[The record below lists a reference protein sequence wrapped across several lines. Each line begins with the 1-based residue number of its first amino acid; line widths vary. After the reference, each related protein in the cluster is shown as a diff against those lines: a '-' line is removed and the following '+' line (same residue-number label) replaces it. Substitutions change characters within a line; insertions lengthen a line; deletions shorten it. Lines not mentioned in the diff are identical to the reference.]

1 MTASNQSIP
10 VAAAPAQPS
19 TGLACKQAKDLSG
32 SITLNADVVIVGSG
46 AGGAVMA
53 CELAAAGR
61 KVIILEAG
69 PYVPSTEFREE
80 VIFAFNQLYQDQG
93 GQVNSRGDLVLL
105 QGACVGGS
113 TVVNGCVAFRTPDF
127 ILADWQRDHGL
138 VELTPETLAPYFAKA
153 EANLS
158 IHANQPHEINANSHA
173 VIRGADKLG
182 VSWKP
187 LQRNVKDCALT
198 GFCLAGCATDRKQ
211 SMLVTYLP
219 WALANGAELYAD
231 TRVTRVLAENG
242 EARGVVAE
250 VIDPKTKQKVADLR
264 VDAKIVVVAA
274 GAVQTPLLLQ
284 ASQLC
289 NGSDQLGRNFACHP
303 STGVMAKFA
312 DDLHMWRGALLGVY
326 IDEWMHP
333 DKGGFLL
340 EVGGAGP
347 VEISL
352 FVEPGLG
359 ADYDRFMKDAKRYS
373 AMVTLIHDHN
383 VGRVWRD
390 DDGNKRIDYDLA
402 DIDFPAMKAAFKA
415 AAKVYFAAGAE
426 QVFLPTV
433 TRMVIEREEDIEAT
447 VERIPNEAHAL
458 RLVSYHPQGTARMG
472 TDPAKSVVGPYG
484 ETHEVKRLFVADA
497 SLFPTSMIVNPQ
509 LSVYGL
515 AGYIAD
521 QVNGRY
527 AAYFNAGAPSS

>member
-1 MTASNQSIP
+1 MGSNNNIPVAIP
-10 VAAAPAQPS
+10 VAAAGAQH
-19 TGLACKQAKDLSG
+19 GLDCKQARDLSG
-32 SITLNADVVIVGSG
+32 SIALNADVVVIGSG

-53 CELAAAGR
+53 CELAAAGK

-69 PYVPSTEFREE
+69 PYVPSSEFREE
-80 VIFAFNQLYQDQG
+80 LIHGFNQLYQDQG
-93 GQVNSRGDLVLL
+93 GQVNSRGDLVVL

-113 TVVNGCVAFRTPDF
+113 TVVNGCVSFRTPDF

-138 VELTPETLAPYFAKA
+138 TELTPENLAPYFAKA

-158 IHANQPHEINANSHA
+158 IHDNLPHEINANSQA
-173 VIRGADKLG
+173 VIRGAEKLG
-182 VSWKP
+182 VAWKP
-187 LQRNVKDCALT
+187 IRRNVKDCGLT

-231 TRVTRVLAENG
+231 TTVTRVLAENG
-242 EARGVVAE
+242 EAKGVLAE

-264 VDAKIVVVAA
+264 VDAKVVVVAA

-284 ASQLC
+284 ASGLC
-289 NGSDQLGRNFACHP
+289 NGSGQLGHNFACHP
-303 STGVMAKFA
+303 STGVVAKFA
-312 DDLHMWRGALLGVY
+312 DDLHMWRGALLGIH

-347 VEISL
+347 AEISV
-352 FVEPGLG
+352 FVDPGLG
-359 ADYDRFMKDAKRYS
+359 SDYDRFMKEAKHYS

-390 DDGNKRIDYDLA
+390 EAGVKRIDYDLA
-402 DIDFPAMKAAFKA
+402 AIDFPAMKAAFKA
-415 AAKVYFAAGAE
+415 AARVYFAAGAE
-426 QVFLPTV
+426 KVFLPTV
-433 TRMVIEREEDIEAT
+433 TRMVIEREEDIEAL
-447 VERIPNEAHAL
+447 VEAIPHEPHAM

-472 TDPAKSVVGPYG
+472 ADPAKSVVGPWG

-521 QVNGRY
+521 QLKGRY
-527 AAYFNAGAPSS
+527 AGYFG